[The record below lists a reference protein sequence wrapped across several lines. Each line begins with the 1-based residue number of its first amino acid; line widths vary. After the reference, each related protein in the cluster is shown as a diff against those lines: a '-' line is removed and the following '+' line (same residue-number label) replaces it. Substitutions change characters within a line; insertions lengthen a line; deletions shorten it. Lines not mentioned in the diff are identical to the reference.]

1 MNRHGTADFL
11 VRPAEDRLAVPS
23 SRGLE
28 NIVDTTAHLAQRSQ
42 KARFSRLPGI
52 NLDEKGLRQI
62 GQKSISASQADTHS
76 NPLQ

>member
-11 VRPAEDRLAVPS
+11 VRPAEDRLAAPS

-28 NIVDTTAHLAQRSQ
+28 NIVDTTAYLAQWSQ
-42 KARFSRLPGI
+42 KARLSRLPGI